1 MAAALECWSG
11 RPSTDE
17 DVVLEQVL
25 MKGNDRSE
33 AFPSSGYSTSS
44 SSASS
49 PRTSPKPY
57 STNTCAGSNAP
68 PLKKWQNRFN
78 GAISA
83 LKNSL
88 SSDNAP
94 APQQRNDRPIWAG
107 IVRNLAQLYP
117 KNNQLPDRLLANLR
131 RHFDSLPNR
140 CTIFAF
146 NSLFTVANLEKIR

>member
-17 DVVLEQVL
+17 DMVLEQVL

-33 AFPSSGYSTSS
+33 AFPSSCYSTSS

-49 PRTSPKPY
+49 PRTSPKAYP
-57 STNTCAGSNAP
+57 SNSCAGSNAP

-78 GAISA
+78 GAVSA

-88 SSDNAP
+88 NLDNNQP
-94 APQQRNDRPIWAG
+94 AQQRPNRPIWAG

-117 KNNQLPDRLLANLR
+117 RNNQLPDRLVANLR

-140 CTIFAF
+140 FSYFSC
-146 NSLFTVANLEKIR
+146 